1 MQQAFDI
8 GQIYKFRLKQLVRSP
23 INVRSKTERNSE
35 KYKNGVQND
44 LAPLI
49 KAQGLLQNLIGFVQ
63 MKGKKQTGV
72 IEIVGGGRRLDAI
85 IYLAQTGQIDPETFE
100 IEVKICTV
108 AEAIEKSLAENSGRE
123 DLHPADQFRGFLAM
137 KNEGK
142 SIEEIATTFGVN
154 EVTIERR
161 LKLANVS
168 PRLFELYESDDATLD
183 QLMALALTD
192 DHTKQEQV
200 WESLGQ
206 YNRSHHRI
214 RNLITSQAI
223 DTKTNLIAKFVG
235 VDEYEAAGGA
245 VVRDL
250 FSDNG
255 DGFMKDAALLESL
268 AVEKLK
274 RLTPEL
280 EGAGWAWIDYRTS
293 FDYDDK
299 QRFHRARMTTGELTE
314 EQRTKR
320 DELQARAD
328 ELRARSTEIEE
339 TLPDDAGEEEENAA
353 WEQCQALDK
362 EADELEEQVEA
373 IENSVPRV
381 VEPAYAKLAGVVVTL
396 DYQGKLEKHEGMI
409 RPEDKKEMQGAEAQ
423 RRAEAGEPPLPTKEK
438 AVHSEKLVRQMTGHR
453 TAALQVL
460 MSQQSNVA
468 LVILLDHLAN
478 QVFMFGRQYRSYSEK
493 VVQIGIE
500 HTDVSKEGES
510 VASGRALAKFA
521 EIKMAWEDRLPTKAE
536 DLFDWLSQQDQQ
548 TLLDLLA
555 FCTAYTMNA
564 MQSRDE
570 VTDISRARAVSNYA
584 KALKLDMADW
594 WEPTRETYFAQVSK
608 QHIIDVVSQN
618 VSPEVALPMAD
629 MKKIP
634 LCETAEQHM
643 AGKRWLP
650 GVLKV
655 A

>member
-1 MQQAFDI
+1 MQQAYEI
-8 GQIYKFRLKQLVRSP
+8 GHIYKFRLKQLVRSP
-23 INVRSKTERNSE
+23 VNVRSKKERNSE
-35 KYKNGVQND
+35 KYKNGVQKE

-49 KAQGLLQNLIGFVQ
+49 KAEGLLQNLIGFVQ
-63 MKGKKQTGV
+63 LKGKKPTGI

-85 IYLAQTGQIDPETFE
+85 TYLATSGQIDPETFE

-108 AEAIEKSLAENSGRE
+108 ADAIAKSLAENSARE

-137 KNEGK
+137 KNDGK
-142 SIEEIATTFGVN
+142 SVEEIATTFGVN
-154 EVTIERR
+154 EITIERR

-168 PRLFELYESDDATLD
+168 PRLFELYENDEATLD

-192 DHTKQEQV
+192 DHAKQEQV
-200 WESLGQ
+200 WDSLGQ

-223 DTKTNLIAKFVG
+223 DTKTSVIAKFVG

-245 VVRDL
+245 VIRDL
-250 FSDNG
+250 FSNEG
-255 DGFMKDAALLESL
+255 DGFMADAALLERL

-293 FDYDDK
+293 FDYEDK
-299 QRFHRARMTTGELTE
+299 QRFPRARMTTGELTE
-314 EQRTKR
+314 EQRAKR

-328 ELRARSTEIEE
+328 ELRARSAEIEE
-339 TLPDDAGEEEENAA
+339 TLPEDASEDEENAA
-353 WEQCQALDK
+353 WEQCQELDK
-362 EADELEEQVEA
+362 EADVLEQQVEA
-373 IENSVPRV
+373 IESSVPRV
-381 VEPAYAKLAGVVVTL
+381 VEPAYAKLAGVIVTL
-396 DYQGKLEKHEGMI
+396 DYQGKLEKYEGMI
-409 RPEDKKEMQGAEAQ
+409 RPEDKKEMQSAEAQ
-423 RRAEAGEPPLPTKEK
+423 RRAEAGEAPLPTKEK

-460 MSQQSNVA
+460 MSQQANVA

-500 HTDVSKEGES
+500 HTDVSREGES
-510 VASGRALAKFA
+510 VANGRALAKFA

-536 DLFDWLSQQDQQ
+536 DLFDWLSQQEQQ

-570 VTDISRARAVSNYA
+570 VTDISRARAISNYS

-608 QHIIDVVSQN
+608 QHIIDVVSQT